1 MRFVSKKPFDR
12 KKKQNNNKEYFLK
25 FRDIKLFTKETECK
39 IKKEI

>member
-12 KKKQNNNKEYFLK
+12 KKQNNNKKYFLK
-25 FRDIKLFTKETECK
+25 FIDTKLFTKETECK